1 MAGSWPDP
9 EDLDWVYVVATSC
22 MAFMAWGIGAN
33 DVANSFGTAFGAKC
47 LTITQAVCIAAVCE
61 MLGAVLLGGHV
72 SDTIRKGIMSIDEYP
87 GDEGRVTI
95 MAGMTS
101 VLLAAALWL
110 LLASKY
116 GLPVSTTHSAVGGV
130 VAFAVASR
138 GYGSVEW
145 TKILMI
151 VASWFISPALS
162 AFLSFTLYSIIR
174 FLVLNHDD
182 SFRRAKIAAPILIVL
197 MTFVVALFTIYKG
210 AKGIGLH
217 KTSPLMAVGLSLGVS
232 VVAGALSIPFL
243 KWWSDKLLARDLEAK
258 TSPGEAES
266 PSTDQQDSSQVATPD
281 VETAPPAPEGE
292 AANTDAKPE
301 TAGQVSDTEGIFRCF
316 VVVLAGFQSLAHGA
330 NDVANSVGPFGA
342 VLAASQGE
350 LEKKSEIPVWV
361 FIIAGLCIVI
371 GLACYGRHVMMTI
384 GQNITP
390 VTPSKAV
397 CAQWA
402 ATCVVLFAT
411 RAGIPV
417 STTHAA
423 VGSVLGV
430 GLADGV
436 KTINWK
442 MMAKVFLSWVV
453 TLPLVGVAAAGV
465 YGFFLPCVAPGA
477 Y

>member
-1 MAGSWPDP
+1 
-9 EDLDWVYVVATSC
+9 

-72 SDTIRKGIMSIDEYP
+72 SDTIRKGIMSIDEDP
-87 GDEGRVTI
+87 GDDGRVTI

-101 VLLAAALWL
+101 VLLAAAVWL
-110 LLASKY
+110 LVASKY

-145 TKILMI
+145 GKILMI
-151 VASWFISPALS
+151 VASWFISPAFS
-162 AFLSFTLYSIIR
+162 AILSFILYSVIR
-174 FLVLNHDD
+174 YTVLRHDD

-197 MTFVVALFTIYKG
+197 MTFIVALFTIYKG
-210 AKGIGLH
+210 AKGIGLN
-217 KTSPLMAVGLSLGVS
+217 KTGPAVAIGISLGIAIIAGLVS
-232 VVAGALSIPFL
+232 LPFL
-243 KWWSDKLLARDLEAK
+243 KWWSDKLEARDLEEK
-258 TSPGEAES
+258 KSPGEAES
-266 PSTDQQDSSQVATPD
+266 PNTDQQDSSNQAATPD
-281 VETAPPAPEGE
+281 VEAAPPAIAVPEGD

-301 TAGQVSDTEGIFRCF
+301 KVQEFSDTERIFQCF

-342 VLAASQGE
+342 VLAASEGE

-361 FIIAGLCIVI
+361 FILAGICIVL
-371 GLACYGRHVMMTI
+371 GLAMYGRHVMTTI

-442 MMAKVFLSWVV
+442 MMAKIFTSWVL
-453 TLPLVGVAAAGV
+453 TLPLVGIAAAGV
-465 YGFFLPCVAPGA
+465 YAFFLPCVAPGA
-477 Y
+477 F